1 MSKTILRKLSI
12 LFSLLIINVSFALAQ
27 GAAITVNVD
36 ASDAARSLLHVRE
49 TMNVPTN
56 SGGKLDLF
64 YPKWIPGEHSPTGPL
79 NNMVNLHIRSI
90 EGGGKEIVWQRD
102 DVEMFAFHCEIPAG
116 VSRIEIIFDDAA
128 EPGSTASSYL
138 ARIKWNRLV
147 LYPRGVNSDDIQVTA
162 SLKTPAGWKYATALP
177 LAKEN
182 GETADFKPVT
192 LTAFIDSP
200 AIIGKF
206 FKKITLTEKGA
217 LHEMDIVADSA
228 KALEA
233 KPETI
238 AGWKEL
244 IRQAHAMFG
253 AHHYNSYRFL
263 LTLSDHGGD
272 EGLEHHE
279 SSEDGVGVNS
289 FSEPGELLDLG
300 DLLGHEYVH
309 SWNGKYRR
317 PARLATPDFEKP
329 MHGDLLWVYEGLTEY
344 LGKVLP
350 TRSKLW
356 TPENFRESIADLAAD
371 MDYQRGRQWRPL
383 VDTARAVQFT
393 YDGSR
398 QWRNARRGADYY
410 DEGALVWMEADVLI
424 RQKSGGK
431 LSLDD
436 FCRKFH
442 GGADTGPMVKPYEL
456 DEIVATLNEVVPYD
470 WKGFF
475 NERVYAINGRAP
487 MGGITN
493 GGWKLE
499 YNETPNAMNEM
510 SEKLYKFTSL
520 FYTIGVT
527 LGSAGEI
534 RDVIPGSPADKAG
547 LTPGMIIKKI
557 ADTDYSDEA
566 IRNAIT
572 AAKRDSNPIVLTVEA
587 GDEEEAY
594 KVDYHGGLLYPHL
607 VRDASK
613 PDLLSDIIKAR

>member
-1 MSKTILRKLSI
+1 MSKIISQKISI
-12 LFSLLIINVSFALAQ
+12 LFLLLTFSVSIALAQ
-27 GAAITVNVD
+27 SAAVRVEVD
-36 ASDAARSLLHVRE
+36 ATDAARSLLRVRE
-49 TMNVPTN
+49 TMNVVP
-56 SGGKLDLF
+56 GKLDLF

-79 NNMVNLHIRSI
+79 NNMVNLHIRAA
-90 EGGGKEIVWQRD
+90 GKEIAWVRD

-116 VSRIEIIFDDAA
+116 VSRIEITFEDAA
-128 EPGSTASSYL
+128 EPGSTSSSYL
-138 ARIKWNRLV
+138 ARIKWNRLL
-147 LYPRGVNSDDIQVTA
+147 LYPRGFNSDDIQVTA

-177 LAKEN
+177 PAKEN
-182 GETADFKPVT
+182 GATADFKPVT
-192 LTAFIDSP
+192 LTALVDSP
-200 AIIGKF
+200 AIIGKY
-206 FKKITLTEKGA
+206 FKKIELSEKGA
-217 LHEMDIVADSA
+217 LHEMDIVADNA
-228 KALEA
+228 DALKA

-279 SSEDGVGVNS
+279 SSEDGVGENS
-289 FSEPGELLDLG
+289 LSDPGALLDLG

-350 TRSKLW
+350 TRSRLW
-356 TPENFRESIADLAAD
+356 TPENFRDAIAAYTAD
-371 MDYQRGRQWRPL
+371 MDTQRGRHWRPL

-410 DEGALVWMEADVLI
+410 YEGALVWMDVDVLI

-456 DEIVATLNEVVPYD
+456 EEIVATLNELVPYD

-475 NERVYAINGRAP
+475 NERVYAVNDRAP

-499 YNETPNAMNEM
+499 YNETPNAINEM
-510 SEKLYKFTSL
+510 SEKANSYTSWCH
-520 FYTIGVT
+520 TIGVT
-527 LGSAGEI
+527 VGCEGEV
-534 RDVIPGSPADKAG
+534 RDVAPGSPADKAG
-547 LTPGMIIKKI
+547 LAPGMTIKKI

-566 IRNAIT
+566 IRSAIT
-572 AAKRDSNPIVLTVEA
+572 AAKRDSSPVALTVESN
-587 GDEEEAY
+587 GEEKEY
-594 KVDYHGGLLYPHL
+594 KVNYHGGLLYPHL

-613 PDLLSDIIKAR
+613 PDLLSDIIKPR

>member
-1 MSKTILRKLSI
+1 MNQSHKQK
-12 LFSLLIINVSFALAQ
+12 FFLLITFLFIIPTYIFAQSAAINVS
-27 GAAITVNVD
+27 VD
-36 ASDAARSLLHVRE
+36 ATDAARSLLRVRE
-49 TMNVPTN
+49 TMNVTP
-56 SGGKLDLF
+56 GKLDLF

-79 NNMVNLHIRSI
+79 NNMVNLHISAA
-90 EGGGKEIVWQRD
+90 GKEIAWVRD
-102 DVEMFAFHCEIPAG
+102 DVEMFAFHCEVPAG
-116 VSRIEIIFDDAA
+116 VSRIEITFDDAA
-128 EPGSTASSYL
+128 EPGSTSSSYL

-147 LYPRGVNSDDIQVTA
+147 LYPRGLNSDDIQVTA

-182 GETADFKPVT
+182 GTTADFKPVT
-192 LTAFIDSP
+192 LTAFVDSP
-200 AIIGKF
+200 AIIGKY
-206 FKKITLTEKGA
+206 FKKIELSDKGA
-217 LHEMDIVADSA
+217 LHEMDIVADNA
-228 KALEA
+228 DALKA

-244 IRQAHAMFG
+244 IRQAQAMFG

-289 FSEPGELLDLG
+289 FSDASALLDLG

-350 TRSKLW
+350 ARSKLW
-356 TPENFRESIADLAAD
+356 TPENFREAMADLAGD
-371 MDYQRGRQWRPL
+371 MDHQTGRRWRPL

-410 DEGALVWMEADVLI
+410 DEGALIWMEADVLI

-436 FCRKFH
+436 FCHKFH
-442 GGADTGPMVKPYEL
+442 GGTDTGPMVKPYEL
-456 DEIVATLNEVVPYD
+456 DEIAATLNEVVPYD

-475 NERVYAINGRAP
+475 NERVYTVIERAP
-487 MGGITN
+487 TGGITN

-499 YNETPNAMNEM
+499 YNETPNAINEM
-510 SEKLYKFTSL
+510 SEKANSYTSL

-527 LGSAGEI
+527 LGSEGEV
-534 RDVIPGSPADKAG
+534 RDVAPGSPADKAG
-547 LTPGMIIKKI
+547 LAPGMTIKKV
-557 ADTDYSDEA
+557 ADNDYSDEA

-572 AAKRDSNPIVLTVEA
+572 AAKRDSGAMNLTVESN
-587 GDEEEAY
+587 GEEREY
-594 KVDYHGGLLYPHL
+594 KVNYHGGLLYPHL

-613 PDLLSDIIKAR
+613 PDLLSDIIKPR